1 MFKGLSKEFK
11 QLMIDELR
19 KRYDSINMKLQDDFV
34 RIHYEQ
40 WQIQQMKEE
49 LKRIDEII
57 NISVTVMSNPFI
69 LNDEEG
75 NKDCSSPN
83 KKTTI

>member
-11 QLMIDELR
+11 QLMIDELC
-19 KRYDSINMKLQDDFV
+19 KRYDSINMKLQDDLV

-57 NISVTVMSNPFI
+57 NS
-69 LNDEEG
+69 LKED
-75 NKDCSSPN
+75 
-83 KKTTI
+83 

>member
-1 MFKGLSKEFK
+1 MFEGLSKEFK
-11 QLMIDELR
+11 QLIIDELY
-19 KRYDSINMKLQDDFV
+19 KKYDSINIKLQDDFV

-57 NISVTVMSNPFI
+57 NS
-69 LNDEEG
+69 LKED
-75 NKDCSSPN
+75 
-83 KKTTI
+83 

>member
-1 MFKGLSKEFK
+1 MFEGLSKEFK
-11 QLMIDELR
+11 QLIIDELC
-19 KRYDSINMKLQDDFV
+19 KKYDNINIKLQDDFV

-57 NISVTVMSNPFI
+57 NS
-69 LNDEEG
+69 LKED
-75 NKDCSSPN
+75 
-83 KKTTI
+83 

>member
-11 QLMIDELR
+11 QLVIDELC
-19 KRYDSINMKLQDDFV
+19 KKYDSINMKLQDDFV

-57 NISVTVMSNPFI
+57 TE
-69 LNDEEG
+69 L
-75 NKDCSSPN
+75 
-83 KKTTI
+83 KKED

>member
-1 MFKGLSKEFK
+1 MFEGLSKEFK
-11 QLMIDELR
+11 QLIIDELY
-19 KRYDSINMKLQDDFV
+19 KKYDNINMKLQDDFV

-57 NISVTVMSNPFI
+57 NS
-69 LNDEEG
+69 LKED
-75 NKDCSSPN
+75 
-83 KKTTI
+83 